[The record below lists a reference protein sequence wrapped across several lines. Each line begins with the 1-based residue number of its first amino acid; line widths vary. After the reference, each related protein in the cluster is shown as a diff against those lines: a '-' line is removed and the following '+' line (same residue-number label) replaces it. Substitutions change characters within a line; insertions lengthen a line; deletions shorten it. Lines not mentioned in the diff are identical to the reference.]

1 MAACRHVNQYR
12 VYPDWY
18 LIIHSLSCRQA
29 HKDDVKRETNV
40 SVKMREISGGQLGRL
55 YTFEVAARLG
65 SFADAAAELALTPSA
80 VSHRISQLEADIGIL
95 LFTRLHRKVVLT
107 EEGARI
113 FAAMSTSLDYL
124 NREIQGIRNQGC
136 SGRLTVYCRPSIAR
150 AWLSPAVKS
159 FLEQYPLIDLV
170 IKTGNEKIDLHKMG
184 ADLAVS
190 FDDAGS
196 ERFHQEP
203 LMDEYII
210 PVCSPDYAETFRLTD
225 RPENLR
231 HCRLLHD
238 HQAWS
243 MDSGDDEWQL
253 WATQFDVDIRAT
265 RSTEFDQADLAAI
278 AAINHAGV
286 AMGRKTLVKQKM
298 ASGELVAPFPEL
310 ALLCHQRYYIITHAD
325 RRWPKVAAFIR
336 WLKET
341 AAQEL

>member
-1 MAACRHVNQYR
+1 MSPYEYVPHSSLQVFIFKSLGYR
-12 VYPDWY
+12 Q
-18 LIIHSLSCRQA
+18 SC
-29 HKDDVKRETNV
+29 KDSVERETNV
-40 SVKMREISGGQLGRL
+40 PVKMREISGGQLGRL

-80 VSHRISQLEADIGIL
+80 VSHRISQLEEELSIP

-113 FAAMSTSLDYL
+113 FAAVSTSLDYL

-136 SGRLTVYCRPSIAR
+136 SGMLTVYCRPSIAR
-150 AWLSPAVKS
+150 AWLSPAVAS

-170 IKTGNEKIDLHKMG
+170 INTGNEKIDLHKMG

-190 FDDAGS
+190 FDDAGP
-196 ERFHQEP
+196 ERFHQEH

-210 PVCSPDYAETFRLTD
+210 PVCSPHYAEKFRLSE
-225 RPENLR
+225 RPENLQR
-231 HCRLLHD
+231 CRLLHD
-238 HQAWS
+238 RQAWS

-253 WATQFDVDIRAT
+253 WTTQFDVDITAAR
-265 RSTEFDQADLAAI
+265 RTEFDQADLAVT

-286 AMGRKTLVKQKM
+286 AMGRKTLVKQKIE
-298 ASGELVAPFPEL
+298 SGELVAPFPEM
-310 ALLCHQRYYIITHAD
+310 ALLCHQRYYISTHAD
-325 RRWPKVAAFIR
+325 RRWPKVEAFIQ

-341 AAQEL
+341 AAQRA